1 MRVAV
6 VGGGIAGLAAA
17 WELRNDARIVVYER
31 GRLGGRIRT
40 SDFAGRPVDEGPD
53 AFITRQPEAVVLC
66 RELGLADELVAPGA
80 GHTLIFRDGRLR
92 PLPDGLV
99 LGVPTGI
106 STLVRSG
113 LLSPAGLARAAVEP
127 FLPRTRNPDGMS
139 VRELISARFG
149 TQVADR
155 LVDPLVGSISAGW
168 TGALAADEVVP
179 QLVAAA
185 RRHRSLLLGLRT
197 GSGGAAGGGPAFLTV
212 PQGLGHLVDVLV
224 SKLRGA
230 GVEFI
235 SEAVTALAARGPAV
249 TVTTHGTDQ
258 YDGAVV
264 ATSAA
269 TASELLWPGES
280 TPLQS
285 ITTSSVALVTMSLPG
300 TELPGGFNGFLVP
313 RDAGLLMTAC
323 SFGSSKWRHWAE
335 PGHAL
340 VRMSTGRSGDDR
352 AMGLSDDEL
361 AGRLAEELGGC
372 LGHPVTPADV
382 RVSRWPD
389 SFPQYTVGHRA
400 AVDAAQVELLRT
412 SPNVRLAGSS
422 YHGIG
427 IPACIASG
435 RRAAA
440 ELRESREPARRPAPS
455 EHP

>member
-1 MRVAV
+1 
-6 VGGGIAGLAAA
+6 
-17 WELRNDARIVVYER
+17 
-31 GRLGGRIRT
+31 
-40 SDFAGRPVDEGPD
+40 
-53 AFITRQPEAVVLC
+53 
-66 RELGLADELVAPGA
+66 
-80 GHTLIFRDGRLR
+80 
-92 PLPDGLV
+92 LV

-127 FLPRTRNPDGMS
+127 FLPRTRNPEGMS
-139 VRELISARFG
+139 VRELIATRFG
-149 TQVADR
+149 SQVADR

-168 TGALAADEVVP
+168 TGDLAADEVVP

-185 RRHRSLLLGLRT
+185 RRHRSLLLGLRA
-197 GSGGAAGGGPAFLTV
+197 GAGGAPGARPAFLTV

-224 SKLRGA
+224 SKLRRA

-235 SEAVTALAARGPAV
+235 SEAVTAVAAKGHGV
-249 TVTTHGTDQ
+249 TVATHGTDL

-264 ATSAA
+264 ATSAT

-285 ITTSSVALVTMSLPG
+285 ITTSSVALVTVSLPG
-300 TELPGGFNGFLVP
+300 TELPAGFNGFLVP

-323 SFGSSKWRHWAE
+323 SFGSSKWPHWAE

-340 VRMSTGRSGDDR
+340 VRMSTGRSGDER
-352 AMGLSDDEL
+352 AMSLSDDEL
-361 AGRLAEELGGC
+361 AGRLTEELAQC
-372 LGHPVTPADV
+372 LGRPVTPAGV

-400 AVDAAQVELLRT
+400 AVESARTELLRT
-412 SPNVRLAGSS
+412 SPQVRLAGSS
-422 YHGIG
+422 YNGIG

-435 RRAAA
+435 RQAAA
-440 ELRESREPARRPAPS
+440 ELRDSLEPAGRSASS